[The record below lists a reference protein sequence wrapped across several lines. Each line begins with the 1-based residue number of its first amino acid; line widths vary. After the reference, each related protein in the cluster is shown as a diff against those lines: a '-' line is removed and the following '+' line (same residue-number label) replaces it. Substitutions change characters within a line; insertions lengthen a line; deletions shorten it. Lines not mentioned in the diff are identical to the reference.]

1 MRIPS
6 CQLECRGGSL
16 RMAPTTP
23 TLSPRD
29 TSANGA
35 CKVGATALRVPRK
48 VGVVS
53 PRHVERGSPPL
64 NDALSDS

>member
-1 MRIPS
+1 
-6 CQLECRGGSL
+6 
-16 RMAPTTP
+16 MAPTTP